1 MICRQMKPRNYVAK
15 ATQSGAGKHV
25 DKRAKKFLRDVK
37 KIIQDNNPSPID
49 REKLF
54 ATMNHVKGRMQW
66 R

>member
-1 MICRQMKPRNYVAK
+1 MKPRNYVASAK
-15 ATQSGAGKHV
+15 QSGAGKHI

-37 KIIQDNNPSPID
+37 RIIQDNNPSPID

-54 ATMNHVKGRMQW
+54 AAMNHIKGRMQW

>member
-1 MICRQMKPRNYVAK
+1 MKPNRNINK
-15 ATQSGAGKHV
+15 I
-25 DKRAKKFLRDVK
+25 AKKFLRDVK
-37 KIIQDNNPSPID
+37 KIIQDNNPPAID

>member
-1 MICRQMKPRNYVAK
+1 MTRKPKNYVAK

-37 KIIQDNNPSPID
+37 KMIQDNNPSPID

-54 ATMNHVKGRMQW
+54 GMMNHVKGRMQW